1 MFNKVK
7 HLVIFLALTGMTFRV
22 AGILKLECPVLLLS
36 TAKLFTKVMQLFQFL
51 DASWNCISWRTFS
64 KYRQLKQFGGKT
76 VLAGFRRKNEEME
89 LILTRYFLKF

>member
-36 TAKLFTKVMQLFQFL
+36 TAKLFTKVMQLCQFL
-51 DASWNCISWRTFS
+51 DAS
-64 KYRQLKQFGGKT
+64 
-76 VLAGFRRKNEEME
+76 
-89 LILTRYFLKF
+89 